1 MEQLFDLIIP
11 LEVQGL
17 FRLFNGR
24 GGDDGLVGILRR
36 RGLRRPVDEEK
47 LEECSKRKLLPCPE
61 TIEAVG
67 VVAIIGSRGMVGVDV
82 DKGMGAAGCA
92 LWG

>member
-36 RGLRRPVDEEK
+36 RGLRRPDEEEK

-61 TIEAVG
+61 ILIAVG
-67 VVAIIGSRGMVGVDV
+67 VVAIMGSRGIVGVDA
-82 DKGMGAAGCA
+82 DRGRGAAGWV